1 MKINKI
7 KISNLSRRLSNVLEV
22 KKINE
27 SFVFSFG
34 KFKGLKIRLVI
45 LNDPSYVAWCIAEKM
60 FTLDATLDKLLE
72 WSTSQRTFTADELD
86 PKKHNDL
93 PWD

>member
-1 MKINKI
+1 MKINKV
-7 KISNLSRRLSNVLEV
+7 KVSNLSRRLADVIII
-22 KKINE
+22 KKIDE

-45 LNDPSYVAWCIAEKM
+45 LNDPFYVAWCIKEKM
-60 FTLDATLDKLLE
+60 FILNAALDELLE
-72 WSTSQRTFTADELD
+72 WSMGQRTTTADELD